1 MKVRGEKQNVGV
13 LQLVLQVKATRV
25 RLTYFASLAKRGS
38 VDLPLVSL
46 SSS

>member
-25 RLTYFASLAKRGS
+25 LRLTSLHWQKFGG
-38 VDLPLVSL
+38 L
-46 SSS
+46 